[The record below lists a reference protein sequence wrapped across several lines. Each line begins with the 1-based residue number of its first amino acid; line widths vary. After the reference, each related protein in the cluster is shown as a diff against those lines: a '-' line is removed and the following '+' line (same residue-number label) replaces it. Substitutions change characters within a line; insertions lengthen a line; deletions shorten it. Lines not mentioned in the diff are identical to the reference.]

1 MVVRFSDNPPFDFN
15 GEMAKGS
22 ECKTMAN
29 DDPVILSAARTP
41 FGKFGGSLMSLSA
54 VDLGAIAMGE
64 AIRRSDVEKGD
75 ITHNIMGCVVQ
86 AGLGQVPSRQAAFKA
101 GLGRE
106 VTSDTI
112 NRVCASGMRSVALAG
127 DLIRL
132 GRHSVIVAGGMES
145 MSNAPYL
152 MKGTRWGMRMGNGEI
167 IDAVQYDGLTDP
179 ILNVRMGEHGSVVAA
194 EEKVSREEQDAWS
207 FRSHQRA
214 AAAQDSGRFGEE
226 IVNVQIAQKKGDP
239 IVVDRDEAVRRDTSL
254 ESLAKLKPV
263 FQADGT
269 VTAGNAPGLNDGA
282 GAMVVAS
289 AAYAKAHGI
298 KPLARIL
305 GYGEAAWDTPYLA
318 YTPAMATQD
327 ALKRLNMTINDV
339 DLMEINEAFASV
351 TLISARRLGI
361 DPEKVNVNGGAVA
374 LGHPIGASGARRIM
388 TLIYELRRRG
398 GGIGIAAICSGTAQ
412 GDAIVIQ
419 VGE

>member
-1 MVVRFSDNPPFDFN
+1 
-15 GEMAKGS
+15 MA
-22 ECKTMAN
+22 T

-41 FGKFGGSLMSLSA
+41 FGKFGGGLMSLSA
-54 VDLGAIAMGE
+54 VDLGACAMGE
-64 AIRRSDVEKGD
+64 AIRRADMDKGD

-112 NRVCASGMRSVALAG
+112 NRVCASGMRAVALAG

-132 GRHSVIVAGGMES
+132 GRHEVIVAGGMES
-145 MSNAPYL
+145 MSNAPYYL
-152 MKGTRWGMRMGNGEI
+152 KGTRWGQRMGHGEL
-167 IDAVQYDGLTDP
+167 IDGVIADGLTDP
-179 ILNVRMGEHGSVVAA
+179 MLNVHMGEHGSSVAA
-194 EEKVSREEQDAWS
+194 EENVGRAEQDAWAY
-207 FRSHQRA
+207 RSHQRA
-214 AAAQDSGRFGEE
+214 TAAIDAGYFAEE
-226 IVNVQIAQKKGDP
+226 IVPVQIAQKKGDP
-239 IVVDRDEAVRRDTSL
+239 LTVSTDESVRRDTTL
-254 ESLAKLKPV
+254 AALAKLKPV
-263 FQADGT
+263 FGASGT
-269 VTAGNAPGLNDGA
+269 ITAGNAPGLNDGA

-289 AAYAKAHGI
+289 AAYAKAHSLQ
-298 KPLARIL
+298 PLARIL

-318 YTPAMATQD
+318 YTPAMAAQN
-327 ALKRLNMTINDV
+327 ALDRLGLKISDI
-339 DLMEINEAFASV
+339 DLVEINEAFASV
-351 TLISARRLGI
+351 AIISARRLGV

-374 LGHPIGASGARRIM
+374 LGHPIGASGARVLM

-412 GDAIVIQ
+412 GDAVVVQ

>member
-1 MVVRFSDNPPFDFN
+1 
-15 GEMAKGS
+15 MA
-22 ECKTMAN
+22 M

-54 VDLGAIAMGE
+54 VDLGACVMGE
-64 AIRRSDVEKGD
+64 AIRRADMDKGD

-101 GLGRE
+101 GLGRT

-112 NRVCASGMRSVALAG
+112 NRVCASGMRAVALAG

-132 GRHSVIVAGGMES
+132 ERHQVIVAGGMES
-145 MSNAPYL
+145 MSNAPYYL
-152 MKGTRWGMRMGNGEI
+152 KGTRWGQRMGHGEL
-167 IDAVQYDGLTDP
+167 IDGVIADGLTDP
-179 ILNVRMGEHGSVVAA
+179 MLNVHMGEHGSSVAA
-194 EEKVSREEQDAWS
+194 EENVSRAEQDAWS
-207 FRSHQRA
+207 YRSHQRA
-214 AAAQDSGRFGEE
+214 AAAIDAGRFSDE
-226 IVNVQIAQKKGDP
+226 IVPVQIAQKKGDP
-239 IVVDRDEAVRRDTSL
+239 LTVSTDESVRRDTTL
-254 ESLAKLKPV
+254 EALAKLKPV
-263 FQADGT
+263 FSASGT
-269 VTAGNAPGLNDGA
+269 ITAGNAPGLNDGA
-282 GAMVVAS
+282 GALVVA
-289 AAYAKAHGI
+289 AASYAKAHGL

-318 YTPAMATQD
+318 YTPAMAAQN
-327 ALKRLNMTINDV
+327 ALDRLGLKISDV
-339 DLMEINEAFASV
+339 DLVEINEAFASV
-351 TLISARRLGI
+351 AIISARRLGI

-374 LGHPIGASGARRIM
+374 LGHPIGASGARLLM

-412 GDAIVIQ
+412 GDAVVVQ